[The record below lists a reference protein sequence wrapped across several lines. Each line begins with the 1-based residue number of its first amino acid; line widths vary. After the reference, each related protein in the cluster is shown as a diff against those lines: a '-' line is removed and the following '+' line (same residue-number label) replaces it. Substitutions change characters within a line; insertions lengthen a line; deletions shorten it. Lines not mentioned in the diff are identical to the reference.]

1 MPDLP
6 DISNIPYLPSPAR
19 DMNWRDLNRFKSS
32 DRGSDFYKTCLD
44 YSQVLWRQRLPA
56 RAILCLDRAWG
67 ADLTGDEPI
76 LESWP
81 LPYQALVYILQ
92 NAPTEVFLGNP
103 RIHFQHYAD
112 RLGEPRLEQRKWRS
126 WACWALSC
134 KARRSPGSGTCQGRV
149 RRLLRRLLRRV
160 LCGREGEGSRSVGS
174 GVCGAAHLP
183 AGERCLGRVS
193 DVSQE
198 CLGSVSEAS
207 HRRPRPRCG
216 S

>member
-6 DISNIPYLPSPAR
+6 DISNIPYLPSPAQ

-67 ADLTGDEPI
+67 ADLNGDEPI

-134 KARRSPGSGTCQGRV
+134 KV
-149 RRLLRRLLRRV
+149 RPDFQNDPD
-160 LCGREGEGSRSVGS
+160 
-174 GVCGAAHLP
+174 H
-183 AGERCLGRVS
+183 
-193 DVSQE
+193 DVEEPSLEKIAQKLDQYGHVE
-198 CLGSVSEAS
+198 ETKLWKSIFQAID
-207 HRRPRPRCG
+207 
-216 S
+216 

>member
-134 KARRSPGSGTCQGRV
+134 KARPDFQ
-149 RRLLRRLLRRV
+149 
-160 LCGREGEGSRSVGS
+160 
-174 GVCGAAHLP
+174 
-183 AGERCLGRVS
+183 S
-193 DVSQE
+193 DPDHDVEEPSLEKIAQKLDQYGHIE
-198 CLGSVSEAS
+198 ETKLWKSILQVID
-207 HRRPRPRCG
+207 
-216 S
+216 